1 MKNSRDQ
8 LDFLEVPYL
17 LIVLLYDISSIISSV
32 NVTYCR
38 QGNRKVFFESSLI
51 QPAAVNKFNQ
61 EWNLIIL
68 DMKYTSVL
76 GLLVTLKSLCFN
88 GLIAVTGHLYFICAQ
103 FCIIFVFAI
112 YFWIC
117 NVRYIYS
124 NVWFQCKTSECL
136 VSFKFLSM
144 SCMGSFQWPFH
155 YKKLLLSNKNICW
168 ATYLCSCDLFVSFSR
183 AVNYIFFTY
192 LFFIAQ

>member
-1 MKNSRDQ
+1 M
-8 LDFLEVPYL
+8 
-17 LIVLLYDISSIISSV
+17 
-32 NVTYCR
+32 
-38 QGNRKVFFESSLI
+38 
-51 QPAAVNKFNQ
+51 KFNHTGH
-61 EWNLIIL
+61 EVY
-68 DMKYTSVL
+68 KCARVAGHT
-76 GLLVTLKSLCFN
+76 KKF
-88 GLIAVTGHLYFICAQ
+88 VTGHLYFICAQ

-117 NVRYIYS
+117 DVRYIYS

-136 VSFKFLSM
+136 VLFKFLSM

-183 AVNYIFFTY
+183 AVNYIFFLILILHCTVV
-192 LFFIAQ
+192 LVSKIKHDDFIKF

>member
-1 MKNSRDQ
+1 
-8 LDFLEVPYL
+8 
-17 LIVLLYDISSIISSV
+17 
-32 NVTYCR
+32 
-38 QGNRKVFFESSLI
+38 
-51 QPAAVNKFNQ
+51 
-61 EWNLIIL
+61 
-68 DMKYTSVL
+68 MKYTSVL
-76 GLLVTLKSLCFN
+76 GLLITLTSLFFN
-88 GLIAVTGHLYFICAQ
+88 GLIVVTGHFYFICAQ
-103 FCIIFVFAI
+103 FCIIFLFAYYALLKLDVI
-112 YFWIC
+112 YMFYVAS
-117 NVRYIYS
+117 VRFISYS

>member
-1 MKNSRDQ
+1 M
-8 LDFLEVPYL
+8 
-17 LIVLLYDISSIISSV
+17 
-32 NVTYCR
+32 
-38 QGNRKVFFESSLI
+38 
-51 QPAAVNKFNQ
+51 KFNHTGH
-61 EWNLIIL
+61 EVY
-68 DMKYTSVL
+68 KCARVAGHT
-76 GLLVTLKSLCFN
+76 KKF
-88 GLIAVTGHLYFICAQ
+88 VTGHLYFICAQ

-155 YKKLLLSNKNICW
+155 YKKLLLSNKNIYW

-183 AVNYIFFTY
+183 VVNYIFLLILILHCTVV
-192 LFFIAQ
+192 LVSKIKHDDFIKF

>member
-1 MKNSRDQ
+1 M
-8 LDFLEVPYL
+8 
-17 LIVLLYDISSIISSV
+17 
-32 NVTYCR
+32 
-38 QGNRKVFFESSLI
+38 
-51 QPAAVNKFNQ
+51 KFNHTGH
-61 EWNLIIL
+61 EVYKCAGVAGHTKI
-68 DMKYTSVL
+68 
-76 GLLVTLKSLCFN
+76 LCFN

-117 NVRYIYS
+117 DVRYIYS

-183 AVNYIFFTY
+183 AVNYIFSHTY
-192 LFFIAQ
+192 SSLHSSISVQDKTWWFY